1 MAKDSDREEIKQ
13 EMHNDADVLPEE
25 LNRLLGGIL
34 GTGCAILSAGDDV
47 HKKLKED
54 LKESLKKQPKESR
67 YTSFDVIDR
76 QGEQEIEVRE
86 VSTGKGMSRK
96 AISDAL
102 KADANSVENFFK
114 EGDAHYGMEISRRG
128 GSAYVSL
135 GDELKVGVSVDS
147 KNVENT
153 YMQDGKG
160 YNIVIGKDKKFE
172 YIKTD
177 EGSDAPY
184 IEKQGVEYT
193 RDGMKLYDSFS
204 SETVNSENSKGKA
217 KDISK
222 ENNTDVYDIKFRKN
236 GDIVIRH
243 TEKDKQETAY
253 YETKREDGEF
263 NFGFSRNIGKD
274 KAKYVIKGDE
284 VKVTKRGKGN
294 EVIVDTYYGELTY
307 EDFGSY
313 KEKDKKKLS
322 PKDKE
327 TIEMLK
333 MYNDKE
339 R

>member
-1 MAKDSDREEIKQ
+1 MAEDNDREEIKQ
-13 EMHNDADVLPEE
+13 EMHNDANVLSVE
-25 LNRLLGGIL
+25 LNRMLNGEI

-54 LKESLKKQPKESR
+54 LKEDLKKQRKESL
-67 YTSFDVIDR
+67 YMSFDVIDR

-86 VSTGKGMSRK
+86 ISTGKGMSRK

-114 EGDAHYGMEISRRG
+114 EGDVHYGMEISRRG
-128 GSAYVSL
+128 GSAYVNL

-147 KNVENT
+147 KNIENT
-153 YMQDGKG
+153 YLLDGEG

-172 YIKTD
+172 YIKID

-184 IEKQGVEYT
+184 VEKQGVEYT
-193 RDGMKLYDSFS
+193 RNGMKVYNSFS
-204 SETVNSENSKGKA
+204 YETVNSEDSKGNP
-217 KDISK
+217 KDITK
-222 ENNTDVYDIKFRKN
+222 ENNTDVYDVKFRKN
-236 GDIVIRH
+236 GDIVIRQ
-243 TEKDKQETAY
+243 TTKEKQETAY
-253 YETKREDGEF
+253 YETKHEDGEF
-263 NFGFSRNIGKD
+263 NFGFSRNVSKD

-284 VKVTKRGKGN
+284 VKVTKKGKGH
-294 EVIVDTYYGELTY
+294 EVVVDTYYGDLTY
-307 EDFGSY
+307 DDFGSY
-313 KEKDKKKLS
+313 KEKSEEKLS

-333 MYNDKE
+333 MYRSKE